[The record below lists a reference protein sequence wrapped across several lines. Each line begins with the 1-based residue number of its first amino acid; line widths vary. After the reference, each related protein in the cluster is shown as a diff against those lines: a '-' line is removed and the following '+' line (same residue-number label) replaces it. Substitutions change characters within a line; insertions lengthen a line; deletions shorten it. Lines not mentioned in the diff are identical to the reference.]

1 MEAASNE
8 WHQVQSCERGLRAP
22 RTPERGSLSL
32 GSVRWARGSPAR
44 TTALSLRRSPRYP
57 VILLSFSSP
66 RSTRRNARKWRER
79 LFPTTA
85 AHALAAR
92 RRHATPHPKHPS
104 HPDSPS
110 CGPSSARNRTRTR
123 PLMSGVSP
131 DHTSQDNHTTCNVG
145 ALLPNLSPFVK
156 RPSRA
161 RIRAASASP
170 QGSWVAGPT
179 SVPPCPNSGRGTAY
193 DRRPSRRTPT
203 RRVCRLPTGPPTT
216 PARAHRSLRRV
227 QRPRG
232 EVFVDELA
240 RQSDAGVRGQPRDSG
255 RAATPTGAGCPEAS
269 AARCCPCPRSRWRT
283 ARRRRAISSLRS
295 LPQRSTARR
304 RRGAAWLV
312 RRAAS
317 CKHGTGAD
325 GARDGARGG
334 RRRVAAGRR
343 GEPARRGR
351 TRPSG

>member
-1 MEAASNE
+1 M
-8 WHQVQSCERGLRAP
+8 
-22 RTPERGSLSL
+22 
-32 GSVRWARGSPAR
+32 GSVRWARGSPPAR

-57 VILLSFSSP
+57 VILLSSP
-66 RSTRRNARKWRER
+66 RSTRRDARKWRER
-79 LFPTTA
+79 LFPTRA
-85 AHALAAR
+85 ADALAAR
-92 RRHATPHPKHPS
+92 RRRATPHPKHPS

-131 DHTSQDNHTTCNVG
+131 DHTGQDNHTTCNVG
-145 ALLPNLSPFVK
+145 ALLPNLSPLVK

-161 RIRAASASP
+161 GIRAASASP
-170 QGSWVAGPT
+170 QGSWVGGPT

-269 AARCCPCPRSRWRT
+269 AARCCPCPRSRRRT

-295 LPQRSTARR
+295 VPQRSTARR

>member
-1 MEAASNE
+1 MRHARRNVGLSPWA
-8 WHQVQSCERGLRAP
+8 QFAGPGGRRLRGLP
-22 RTPERGSLSL
+22 LS
-32 GSVRWARGSPAR
+32 
-44 TTALSLRRSPRYP
+44 RSGVPLATR
-57 VILLSFSSP
+57 SFSSLHRAVLGVMRANGVSG
-66 RSTRRNARKWRER
+66 RSRG
-79 LFPTTA
+79 A
-85 AHALAAR
+85 APACDAPSQAA
-92 RRHATPHPKHPS
+92 S

-110 CGPSSARNRTRTR
+110 CGPSRARNRTRTR
-123 PLMSGVSP
+123 PLMGGVSP
-131 DHTSQDNHTTCNVG
+131 DHTGQDNHTTCNVG

-170 QGSWVAGPT
+170 QGSWVGGPT

-295 LPQRSTARR
+295 VPQRSTARR
-304 RRGAAWLV
+304 RRGAACLV

-317 CKHGTGAD
+317 CKHGTGSY

-343 GEPARRGR
+343 GEPARRDR

>member
-1 MEAASNE
+1 M
-8 WHQVQSCERGLRAP
+8 
-22 RTPERGSLSL
+22 
-32 GSVRWARGSPAR
+32 GSVRWARGSPPAR

-57 VILLSFSSP
+57 VILLSSP
-66 RSTRRNARKWRER
+66 RR
-79 LFPTTA
+79 LGVMRANGELRT
-85 AHALAAR
+85 LAR
-92 RRHATPHPKHPS
+92 RDAGMRRPIPSRLPSRFAIMRPISRAKS
-104 HPDSPS
+104 HPDEATHGRCEPRPHRPGQSHYMQRW
-110 CGPSSARNRTRTR
+110 SASAQ
-123 PLMSGVSP
+123 PVP
-131 DHTSQDNHTTCNVG
+131 ICQTS
-145 ALLPNLSPFVK
+145 LK
-156 RPSRA
+156 SRHPRGIGEPA
-161 RIRAASASP
+161 RIMGRRP
-170 QGSWVAGPT
+170 YVRPT
-179 SVPPCPNSGRGTAY
+179 MPEQWSRTAY

-295 LPQRSTARR
+295 VPQRSTARR

-334 RRRVAAGRR
+334 RRRVAAGRHR
-343 GEPARRGR
+343 GLARRDR